1 MKLRLRPKEKPFVNG
16 RYLYNPVIDE
26 GHLESLRMARSEI
39 VTHMNSGERVGPEA
53 LMVGIRM
60 RATLARMLR
69 NERMLLIKHRR
80 KNK

>member
-1 MKLRLRPKEKPFVNG
+1 
-16 RYLYNPVIDE
+16 
-26 GHLESLRMARSEI
+26 
-39 VTHMNSGERVGPEA
+39 
-53 LMVGIRM
+53 MVGIRM